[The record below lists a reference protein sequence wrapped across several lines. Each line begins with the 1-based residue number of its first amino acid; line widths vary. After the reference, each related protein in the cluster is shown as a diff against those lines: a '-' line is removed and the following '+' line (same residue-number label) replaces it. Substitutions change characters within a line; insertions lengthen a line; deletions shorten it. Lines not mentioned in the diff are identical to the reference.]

1 MTQYIYKN
9 STLPLDVRV
18 NSLINLLTLDE
29 KIALLPTR
37 EAAIERLNISEYSVG
52 GEAAHGVVSN
62 IGPSTVFPQPIGLA
76 STFNEKLLEEIGS
89 VIGDEARIYYDK
101 SNRKYGLTLWAPTID
116 MERDPRWGRTEE
128 AYGEDPILT
137 GKLSSS
143 LIKGMQGYDDFYLKL
158 VPAPKHF
165 YGNNNEEGRIYCSSS
180 IDKRNKNEY
189 YLKAFKPAFVEGK
202 AKSMMTAYNSI
213 NGTPCILNKEVQD
226 IVKDTWGCD
235 GFIVCDGGDFS
246 QTVDYHKY
254 YKTHA
259 ETIAGA
265 LKAGIDC
272 FTDDSELVINAAK
285 EALSR
290 NLITEDD
297 IDKAISNILK
307 IRFRLGEFDDDSL
320 NPYANISPE
329 KLCSKAHS
337 ELSLKAC
344 LESIVLLKNKDNVLP
359 INKDKINSIAILG
372 PLANELYRDWYCG
385 TPPYKVTVL
394 DGIKNKLINKDIKF
408 HNGNDIVKLSVNNKQ
423 LFNNN
428 FEMCTWGFSSITLKD
443 TSTNKYLTLEEDD
456 NKISPSGDN
465 IWGWFVK
472 EVFKSNNISDNN
484 FTLRT
489 WDNEKISFINS
500 SLNKN
505 VNANNDLILNK
516 EIIEDG
522 IKECTNIAANSDV
535 AIVVVGNHPLINGKE
550 EIDRTDLI
558 LPPSQEELI
567 KSVYSV
573 NPNTIVVMI
582 SSYPFAINWC
592 NDNIPAILH
601 CTHGC
606 QELGNALAQ
615 CLFGDYN
622 PAGRLPMTWYKSV
635 NDLPSIMNYDIIN
648 SNSTYMYYK
657 GEPLYEFGYGL
668 SYTNFKYS
676 NLVISSNKISKNKE
690 VKIDFLL
697 ENTGPFEGDEVV
709 QLYVSLTSSRAKRP
723 LKQLVDFKRIHLNK
737 NECKWVTFKLNS
749 SNLEY
754 FDVSSNDFIL
764 ESGICSIL
772 VGSSSENIKL
782 KKDISI
788 IGETLKLRNL
798 SYLTKAEDYDSCN
811 NITLDECSL
820 GGTCITTS
828 KETLS
833 WLKFSDVDLKN
844 YSNLSIDAIFKS
856 ETNIEIR
863 IDSINGDILGNLKI
877 TTDEVNNNWN
887 NYHCELKPLNSIN
900 DLYLIINGNCLINT
914 LKFI

>member
-1 MTQYIYKN
+1 MTQDIYKN
-9 STLPLDVRV
+9 STFPLDVRV
-18 NSLINLLTLDE
+18 KSLISLLTLDE
-29 KIALLPTR
+29 KISLLPTR
-37 EAAIERLNISEYSVG
+37 QAAIERLNISEYSVG

-62 IGPSTVFPQPIGLA
+62 TGPSTVFPQPLGLA
-76 STFNEKLLEEIGS
+76 STFDEKLLEEIGS
-89 VIGDEARIYYDK
+89 VIGDEARTYYDK

-137 GKLSSS
+137 GKLSSN

-226 IVKDTWGCD
+226 IVKDTWRCD

-272 FTDDSELVINAAK
+272 FTDDAELVINAAK
-285 EALSR
+285 EAISR
-290 NLITEDD
+290 NLITEKD

-307 IRFRLGEFDDDSL
+307 IRFRLGQFDDDSL
-320 NPYANISPE
+320 NPYANICSE
-329 KLCSKAHS
+329 KLCSKSHS

-344 LESIVLLKNKDNVLP
+344 LESIVLLKNENNILP
-359 INKDKINSIAILG
+359 LKEDKINSIAILG
-372 PLANELYRDWYCG
+372 PLANEIYRDWYCG
-385 TPPYKVTVL
+385 TPPYKVTML

-408 HNGNDIVKLSVNNKQ
+408 HNGNDIVKLSVNNEH

-428 FEMCTWGFSSITLKD
+428 FEICDWGFGSITLKD
-443 TSTNKYLTLEEDD
+443 TYTNKYLTLEEDD
-456 NKISPSGDN
+456 NKISPSADS

-472 EVFKSNNISDNN
+472 EVFKYNDISDNN

-489 WDNEKISFINS
+489 WNNGKISFNNGL
-500 SLNKN
+500 LNKN
-505 VNANNDLILNK
+505 VDENSDLILNK
-516 EIIEDG
+516 KIIENG
-522 IKECTNIAANSDV
+522 IKECTTLAANSDV

-606 QELGNALAQ
+606 QELGNALTQ
-615 CLFGDYN
+615 CLFGYYN
-622 PAGRLPMTWYKSV
+622 PAGRLPMTWYKSI

-676 NLVISSNKISKNKE
+676 NLVISSNKISNSKE
-690 VKIDFLL
+690 IKIDFLL
-697 ENTGPFEGDEVV
+697 ENIGPFDGDEVV

-723 LKQLVDFKRIHLNK
+723 IKQLVNFKRIHLDK

-749 SNLEY
+749 SDLEY
-754 FDVSSNDFIL
+754 FDVSSNNFIL
-764 ESGICSIL
+764 ESGKCSIL
-772 VGSSSENIKL
+772 IGSSSKSIKL
-782 KKDISI
+782 KKDITI
-788 IGETLKLRNL
+788 IGETLKPRNL

-811 NITLDECSL
+811 NIILDECSL
-820 GGTCITTS
+820 GGTCVTTS
-828 KETLS
+828 KNNLS

-844 YSNLSIDAIFKS
+844 YSNLSIEAIFNS
-856 ETNIEIR
+856 IANIEIR
-863 IDSINGDILGNLKI
+863 IDSINGDILGSLKI
-877 TTDEVNNNWN
+877 TTEEIKDNWN
-887 NYHCELKPLNSIN
+887 NHICKLKPLNSIN
-900 DLYLIINGNCLINT
+900 DLYLVINGDCLINS